1 LERAARASAEVALPA
16 LPYAPGKTTNSVVTN
31 ISLHI
36 SQKPEFPTNVNG
48 SKLPMS
54 TSIDSSCNEE
64 PPMAKGIL
72 ATAALLAV
80 TAAATVPA
88 QPDDG
93 CEILKELVKASVHT
107 SATEFAVDGPA
118 VRVHTVGRG
127 GAVGSTII
135 GRQACGGTIE
145 VTTKAFSESLAALS
159 MPVGW
164 NGQHP
169 MDRGDYCLS
178 HDLRQCYPSQSP
190 LFPSLSPNQ
199 LAFVHGAWK
208 GVRDAVA
215 SQMPYG
221 PASNLSQFTSG
232 SLESALGKNLYLSV
246 DGPLYSSYRGGR
258 SGTKLP

>member
-1 LERAARASAEVALPA
+1 
-16 LPYAPGKTTNSVVTN
+16 
-31 ISLHI
+31 
-36 SQKPEFPTNVNG
+36 
-48 SKLPMS
+48 
-54 TSIDSSCNEE
+54 
-64 PPMAKGIL
+64 MAKGIL

-80 TAAATVPA
+80 ATAPTVRA

-93 CEILKELVKASVHT
+93 CEVLEELVKAGVHT
-107 SATEFAVDGPA
+107 SATEFAVDVPA

-127 GAVGSTII
+127 GAVGSTLI
-135 GRQACGGTIE
+135 GRQACGSTIE
-145 VTTKAFSESLAALS
+145 VTTKAFSESLASLR

-169 MDRGDYCLS
+169 MGRGDYCLS

-199 LAFVHGAWK
+199 LAFVHDAWK
-208 GVRDAVA
+208 GVRDTVA

-221 PASNLSQFTSG
+221 PASNLSHFTSG
-232 SLESALGKNLYLSV
+232 SLESALEKNLRLSV

-258 SGTKLP
+258 SRTELP